1 MIKEGVPMGQRR
13 SVRIRIALLAAAL
26 VVLGCVVIAQAADP
40 EIPLVIEKN
49 RFEPDVIKVKAGA
62 PFVLVITN
70 KDKGP
75 EEFDMQTPRIEKVI
89 PAGKTMKVRIPA
101 LKPGKYPFV
110 GEYHAETMG
119 ATFVITLREAFEAA
133 LVLGIIYSY
142 LGKIGA
148 RDGFS
153 YVTRGGV
160 VGLLA
165 SLGMGVGVGYLSGPL
180 LDVGP
185 DIVTVVV
192 MLAAVALL
200 TWHAWWMQQHAR
212 LIKSNMQH
220 RIDEARAGNRLW
232 VVGLIAFTAVF
243 REGAETVLFLW
254 GIVAQSGGG
263 WGSAMGGVAGVAC
276 AAAIGW
282 AIFRGG
288 QRLSLTRF
296 FSVTTIFIMLLAA
309 GLLSSAVARLQGM
322 GLLPLSEPLWNTSW
336 LLSDGSLA
344 GGFLSGLI
352 GYRAQPTLLEVCVYV
367 AYVIVASLLLFTRRT
382 PAPVGFA
389 SPTRS

>member
-1 MIKEGVPMGQRR
+1 
-13 SVRIRIALLAAAL
+13 
-26 VVLGCVVIAQAADP
+26 
-40 EIPLVIEKN
+40 
-49 RFEPDVIKVKAGA
+49 
-62 PFVLVITN
+62 
-70 KDKGP
+70 
-75 EEFDMQTPRIEKVI
+75 
-89 PAGKTMKVRIPA
+89 
-101 LKPGKYPFV
+101 
-110 GEYHAETMG
+110 MG
-119 ATFVITLREAFEAA
+119 ATFVVTLREAFEAA

-153 YVTRGGV
+153 YVTRGGML
-160 VGLLA
+160 GLLA
-165 SLGMGVGVGYLSGPL
+165 SLGTGMGVGYLSGPL

-185 DIVTVVV
+185 DIVTVFV

-212 LIKSNMQH
+212 LVKSDVQH
-220 RIDEARAGNRLW
+220 RIDEARATNRLW
-232 VVGLIAFTAVF
+232 IVGLIAFTAVF

-254 GIVAQSGGG
+254 GIVAQAGGG
-263 WGSAMGGVAGVAC
+263 WGSAIGGVAGVAC
-276 AAAIGW
+276 AAALGW
-282 AIFRGG
+282 GIFRGG

-309 GLLSSAVARLQGM
+309 GLFSSAVARLQGI

-367 AYVIVASLLLFTRRT
+367 AYVIAASLLLFTRRT